1 MTKNSVSFRYLRKQV
16 SKCCKIFPHEFTSQI
31 LTNRTKKLGV
41 EHGQRMTMVRN
52 AKSICL
58 PCVVKTD

>member
-1 MTKNSVSFRYLRKQV
+1 MAKNSVSFRYLRKLV
-16 SKCCKIFPHEFTSQI
+16 SKCCKIFPHEFTCQI

-58 PCVVKTD
+58 PCELKTE

>member
-1 MTKNSVSFRYLRKQV
+1 MTKNSVGFSYLRLNAEKYFHMNSPV
-16 SKCCKIFPHEFTSQI
+16 KFSQI
-31 LTNRTKKLGV
+31 GQKLGV

-58 PCVVKTD
+58 PCALKTD